1 VAPAGR
7 WSSVAQLLAGDVD
20 TTRRAHAR
28 ALLLLERY
36 GVVARD
42 VLANES
48 FGGGFGG
55 LYGVYREMEERGK
68 LRRGHFVEGLSGAQF
83 AYAGAVDRLREFRS
97 EAHAEDAVLLAA
109 TDPAN
114 PFGALLPWPSSR
126 EPAGSPRRAVGAS
139 VVIVGGELVLYLD
152 RAGRGLLSFR
162 GSEPARESEAL
173 ARAAGAL
180 RQLFRQRRRRSLRIE
195 RIDGEAAARSALAGI
210 FLEAGFRADYKGL
223 VLERSAAL
231 AGPD

>member
-20 TTRRAHAR
+20 ATRRAHAR

-55 LYGVYREMEERGK
+55 VYGVYRQMEERGK

-97 EAHAEDAVLLAA
+97 EAHAEDLVLLAA

-152 RAGRGLLSFR
+152 RAGRGLLSFP
-162 GSEPARESEAL
+162 GSEPARQSVAL

-210 FLEAGFRADYKGL
+210 FLEAGFRSDYKGL
-223 VLERSAAL
+223 VLERSDAL
-231 AGPD
+231 AGPG